1 MSRQAYNNWKTMVN
15 ESLVRAAVICY
26 MLDKAY
32 KPEEIRNELL
42 EQMQRNFRWMPELV
56 SLLRK
61 YEKEQAKYGNFENF
75 YPSVT
80 DFFKGYAQK
89 ENERFDAIK

>member
-1 MSRQAYNNWKTMVN
+1 
-15 ESLVRAAVICY
+15 
-26 MLDKAY
+26 
-32 KPEEIRNELL
+32 
-42 EQMQRNFRWMPELV
+42 MQRNFRWMPELV

-89 ENERFDAIK
+89 ENERFEAIR